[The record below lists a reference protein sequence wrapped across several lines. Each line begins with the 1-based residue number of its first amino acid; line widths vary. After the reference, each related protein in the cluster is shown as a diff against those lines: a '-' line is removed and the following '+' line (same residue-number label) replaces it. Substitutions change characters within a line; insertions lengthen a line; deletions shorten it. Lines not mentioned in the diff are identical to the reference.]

1 MTKTIIPSIY
11 RISID
16 KVMSFNTSSEVVATH
31 NAHTLIKQYHQKR
44 IDDGVS
50 SAKGF
55 ELLSTQQIGEYQA
68 TIYGTASDMRE
79 HPWTHLFPE
88 AIENLEVKY
97 PNLAAFFSSGDKC
110 YAISSGMGHTFFEQ
124 FIDTSFPLE
133 VARHIMSPKLNST
146 AERDITGAVYGRA
159 QQFRTS
165 QLIVSSQN
173 LGTIWQAI
181 TGQISEEVKS
191 RTDFSSIFNPT
202 LAKIA
207 VDAGSALKIRK
218 SVEINKLVQVFTWV
232 DKVLS
237 EDIST
242 EQVEAFKFLN
252 GLKEI
257 NPRKDASLIQDIKNS
272 MATQIRTAIIA
283 GENIDFDFSHRYFIN
298 YQSAEKY
305 EFEGDAETS
314 WPYPPSVEEVFE
326 DMKNDGL
333 LPAVDATDLLSALD
347 STYFLAV
354 SNDELNSTRGS
365 ILDHLHGEVEHDS
378 KHYFLVDGKFYV
390 AEDSFIDR
398 VKADFVSLI
407 AGEYFSPDPDLIMDD
422 YHATYAGEG
431 AYNESYI
438 GLSEWLVTDRVF
450 VDNVEIADL
459 FHWNGDKLFIIHN
472 KLGYGVTVRDVC
484 SQILHSMQIID
495 RLKDSG
501 DRTVIGDYYDKIA
514 TKYYT
519 GVATLISKDD
529 FIDKII
535 KTKKQNITYV
545 LGYVKETKVNARSRS
560 NIAKFESVKLC
571 NTDRKAFDFSLKIV
585 HIPQHIS

>member
-1 MTKTIIPSIY
+1 
-11 RISID
+11 
-16 KVMSFNTSSEVVATH
+16 MSLNTSATAIATR

-44 IDDGVS
+44 IDDGLS

-55 ELLSTQQIGEYQA
+55 ELLSRQQVGDYHA
-68 TIYGTASDMRE
+68 AIYGTASDAHE
-79 HPWTHLFPE
+79 HPWTNLFPE
-88 AIENLEVKY
+88 AIGNLEVQY
-97 PNLAAFFSSGDKC
+97 PNLAAFFSVGDKC

-124 FIDTSFPLE
+124 FIDTTFPLE

-181 TGQISEEVKS
+181 TGQISEGVKS
-191 RTDFSSIFNPT
+191 RADFISLFNPT
-202 LAKIA
+202 RAKIT
-207 VDAGSALKIRK
+207 VDAGSALKIHK
-218 SVEINKLVQVFTWV
+218 AVEIGKLVE
-232 DKVLS
+232 VLS
-237 EDIST
+237 WIDQVLDETISP

-252 GLKEI
+252 GLREVNIRKE
-257 NPRKDASLIQDIKNS
+257 ASLIQDVRAS
-272 MATQIRTAIIA
+272 MATQIRAAIIA
-283 GENIDFDFSHRYFIN
+283 NEPIDFDFSHKFFTL
-298 YQSAEKY
+298 YQSADRY
-305 EFEGDAETS
+305 EFDGSPGTFWS
-314 WPYPPSVEEVFE
+314 YPPSAEEVFE

-333 LPAVDATDLLSALD
+333 LPAVDAIDFLEILD
-347 STYFLAV
+347 KTNFLAV
-354 SNDELNSTRGS
+354 GVDELNSTRGS
-365 ILDHLHGEVEHDS
+365 ILDHLHGEVEHDG

-407 AGEYFSPDPDLIMDD
+407 AGEYFTPDSTLAMDD
-422 YHATYAGEG
+422 YVVTHTSEG
-431 AYNESYI
+431 VYNESYI
-438 GLSEWLVTDRVF
+438 GKSGWLVADRVF
-450 VDNVEIADL
+450 VDNVEGADL
-459 FHWNGDKLFIIHN
+459 FHWNGDKLYIIHN

-501 DRTVIGDYYDKIA
+501 DRAMIGDYYDRIIA
-514 TKYYT
+514 KYYT
-519 GVATLISKDD
+519 RVTALISRDD
-529 FIDKII
+529 FVDKII
-535 KTKKQNITYV
+535 ETKKQNITYV
-545 LGYVKETKVNARSRS
+545 LGYVKEAAVNARSRS

-571 NTDRKAFDFSLKIV
+571 NTDRKAFDFSLKVV